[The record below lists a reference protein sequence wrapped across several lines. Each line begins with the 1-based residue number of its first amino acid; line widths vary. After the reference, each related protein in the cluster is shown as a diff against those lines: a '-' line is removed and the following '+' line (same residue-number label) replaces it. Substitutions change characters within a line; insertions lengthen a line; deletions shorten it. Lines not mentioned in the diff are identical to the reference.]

1 MRVKVLGFDIDALA
15 SAAALA
21 AVDGFLNE
29 TPRRPR
35 QIITANALMILAA
48 ETHAGLRD
56 AFRRADLVLPDS
68 VGVCLAAR
76 LSGRPLPETVPGVD
90 FLESLCRR
98 AAGSG
103 LRVFLLGAAPGVSE
117 AAAGNLRVRHPGLR
131 IAGTRHGYFSPEEEN
146 DVFGQ
151 ISAAAPDFV
160 FVALDVPRQDAW
172 ICENL
177 SRFGSAVVMGVGG
190 SFDVLSGRLARA
202 PRWMR
207 AAKLEW
213 LFRVLQ
219 EPSRAARMARLPAF
233 LWKALTD
240 RRSAAF
246 LLAGVLFAA
255 CRPGSSPSEDAE
267 PAGVQARKI
276 LEASKQDARSL
287 KDEYAA
293 RAEARLSQL
302 ESALNELKTKS
313 AAGGRKTRKAAADR
327 LDALQGKRAGA
338 QKRLQAIRSAGETG
352 WEKLRSGLDEA
363 LTDFQES
370 LDKVTVLQT
379 MTCSSEQPNIFCK
392 GSLHC
397 LRF

>member
-1 MRVKVLGFDIDALA
+1 VRVKVLGFDIDALT

-56 AFRRADLVLPDS
+56 AFRRADLVMPDS

-98 AAGSG
+98 ATASG

-151 ISAAAPDFV
+151 IAAAAPDFV

-213 LFRVLQ
+213 LFRLLQ
-219 EPSRAARMARLPAF
+219 EPSRAGRMARLPAF
-233 LWKALTD
+233 LWKALAA

-246 LLAGVLFAA
+246 LIAGALSAA
-255 CRPGSSPSEDAE
+255 CRSGPPPPEH
-267 PAGVQARKI
+267 PARAAAQETRDI
-276 LEASKQDARSL
+276 LEAAKQDARSL

-293 RAEARLSQL
+293 RAEARLSEL
-302 ESALNELKTKS
+302 ESAFNDLKTKS

-327 LDALQGKRAGA
+327 LDALQDKRAGA
-338 QKRLQAIRSAGETG
+338 RKRLQSLRAAGENG
-352 WEKLRSGLDEA
+352 WEKLRNGLDEA
-363 LTDFQES
+363 LMDFQES
-370 LDKVTVLQT
+370 LDKVRRD
-379 MTCSSEQPNIFCK
+379 IK
-392 GSLHC
+392 
-397 LRF
+397 